1 MGLAG
6 MPTGVGQMNQ
16 PSMMPT
22 GGIPMNIPGQIP
34 GGQIRPPT
42 TLPPMMGIPG
52 MMPMQGGNQG
62 TQGNQPK

>member
-1 MGLAG
+1 MGLGG

-34 GGQIRPPT
+34 GGQIRAPT

-62 TQGNQPK
+62 NQQK